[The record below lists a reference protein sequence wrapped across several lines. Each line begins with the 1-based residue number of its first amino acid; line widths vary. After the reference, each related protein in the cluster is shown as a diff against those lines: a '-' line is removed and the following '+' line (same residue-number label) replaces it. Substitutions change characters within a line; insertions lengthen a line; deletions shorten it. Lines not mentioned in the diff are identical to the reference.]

1 MKIISMAG
9 GFTREE
15 LMAYKHVI
23 YGNCVTQ
30 MKVIVHAASK
40 LGIEMASE
48 DNMVRVLLLPL
59 LRPSISDLCH
69 SIAF

>member
-1 MKIISMAG
+1 MAG

-48 DNMVRVLLLPL
+48 DNMVRVSSTSTIDLGSLPFDCVL
-59 LRPSISDLCH
+59 MPYMD
-69 SIAF
+69 